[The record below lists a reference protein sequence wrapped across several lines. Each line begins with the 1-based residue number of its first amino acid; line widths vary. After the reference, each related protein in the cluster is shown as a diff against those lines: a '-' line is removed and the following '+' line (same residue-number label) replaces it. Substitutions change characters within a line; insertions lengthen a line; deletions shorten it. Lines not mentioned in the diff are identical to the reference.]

1 MKTADT
7 APVAVISGGSRG
19 IGYGIAT
26 ALARDGFDL
35 AIIGRRAEAE
45 VDSLAALR
53 ELGRQVLYCSADISQ
68 TADLAAVTEQVLD
81 HFPRVNLLVNNA
93 GIAPRIR
100 ADILQ
105 TSEQSYREV
114 MNTNL
119 AGPFFLTQRL
129 ANHMA
134 QMKSEQPDYSAMIIT
149 ISSVSATMASV
160 ERPEYCISKAGLA
173 MLTKLYACRMAAFDI
188 PVYEVRPGIIKT
200 DMTAGVQEK
209 YDRLFAEDFALTNRW
224 GQPDDVGRLVAAL
237 ARGDFGYSTGQVF
250 MVDGG
255 LSVERL

>member
-1 MKTADT
+1 MKRAETT
-7 APVAVISGGSRG
+7 RVALISGGSRG
-19 IGYGIAT
+19 IGYGIAS

-35 AIIGRRAEAE
+35 AIIGRRAAAE
-45 VDSLAALR
+45 VDSLATLR
-53 ELGRQVLYCSADISQ
+53 QIGRQLLYCSADISQ
-68 TADLAAVTEQVLD
+68 TADIETVVEQVLD
-81 HFPRVNLLVNNA
+81 YFPQVNLLVNNA

-100 ADILQ
+100 ADILE

-114 MNTNL
+114 MDTNL

-134 QMKSEQPDYSAMIIT
+134 KMKSAEPDYRAMIIT
-149 ISSVSATMASV
+149 ISSISATMASV

-173 MLTKLYACRMAAFDI
+173 MLSKLYACRMAEFDI
-188 PVYEVRPGIIKT
+188 PVFEVRPGIIKT
-200 DMTAGVQEK
+200 DMTSGVREK
-209 YDRLFAEDFALTNRW
+209 YDRLFAEDLALTNRW